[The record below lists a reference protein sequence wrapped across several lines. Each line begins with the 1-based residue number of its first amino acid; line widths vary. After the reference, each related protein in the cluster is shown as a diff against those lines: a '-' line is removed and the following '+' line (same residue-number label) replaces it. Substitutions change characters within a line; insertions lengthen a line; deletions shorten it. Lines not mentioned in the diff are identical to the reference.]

1 MLVRRV
7 GVVAWIV
14 DGIRFISLYSWVGG
28 RLDRRLQL
36 PPVLCGHPCRV
47 GCHSPSA
54 QPDAPPGR
62 LCVARHQAAW
72 RVNGLPGMA
81 PSPPRRHKRVVPRST
96 IRSSCLVARRSSCCV
111 GVGLVRA
118 REPRLLRRRSCCCS
132 CVAVGRARRRARA
145 RLLVD
150 GLVAVAS
157 FHLLRRRRRR
167 R

>member
-1 MLVRRV
+1 MGRLLARRV

-28 RLDRRLQL
+28 RFDRRLQL
-36 PPVLCGHPCRV
+36 PPVLCGHLCRV

-81 PSPPRRHKRVVPRST
+81 PSPPRRHKRVVPCST
-96 IRSSCLVARRSSCCV
+96 IRSSLSRRSSFVLLRGCRSSSRSRASPPSPLLV
-111 GVGLVRA
+111 PPLVRRGRPCLKA
-118 REPRLLRRRSCCCS
+118 HSRSSPC
-132 CVAVGRARRRARA
+132 
-145 RLLVD
+145 
-150 GLVAVAS
+150 
-157 FHLLRRRRRR
+157 
-167 R
+167 